1 MHYYRWA
8 LAGRYIANSSR
19 LSLLSYLYYSHTK
32 TARRGPP
39 KLALNMQQACLTIKR
54 SEHP

>member
-8 LAGRYIANSSR
+8 LPGRYIANSCR